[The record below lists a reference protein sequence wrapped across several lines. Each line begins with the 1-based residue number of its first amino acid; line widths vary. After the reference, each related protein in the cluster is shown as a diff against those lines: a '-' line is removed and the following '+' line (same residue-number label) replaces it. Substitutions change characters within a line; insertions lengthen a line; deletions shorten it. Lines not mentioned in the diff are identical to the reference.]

1 MCITELLHV
10 LIEFFD
16 QLSLLFR
23 VSLGVLELLRDS
35 LNHLHLLPRGL
46 LILTFR
52 ARSTQHF
59 VAGIADTSS
68 DAPDA
73 HYKPKRNLY
82 AQMQEQE
89 AAARSKDAD
98 EGDSA

>member
-1 MCITELLHV
+1 MVKTAV
-10 LIEFFD
+10 
-16 QLSLLFR
+16 
-23 VSLGVLELLRDS
+23 
-35 LNHLHLLPRGL
+35 RGAW
-46 LILTFR
+46 TRFMDKVGSR
-52 ARSTQHF
+52 F

-89 AAARSKDAD
+89 AAAKSA
-98 EGDSA
+98 ESTSGDSA